1 MLSHFRRYQHAIYL
15 AGILWLNVYL
25 VRHIFAIEFS
35 AQPQSMHG
43 FWMAIA
49 RLADGHWW
57 TPHWW
62 PYWYGGMPFELTYA
76 PLLPWLTKY
85 LGLYTVLGL
94 SLCLGPLAVY
104 WFAWRLTGKAG
115 WSFVAAIVYSLSA
128 PTELLFPDGDFDW
141 KHLGDGRRIYLHAV
155 WDEAPHYLALGFLLL
170 GWRWWSIG
178 LAALANPFGVTGA
191 MVLGLCWVLA
201 SGEWRKVAVAGVLGY
216 LLVCPF
222 YPPSLLPLLQAN
234 AALFGE
240 SAWSAASAWGLA
252 ATALGLAVLWVISRR
267 LPVYGRFLLLL
278 TCLLAAIPW
287 LEVRWGSHFLLQPM
301 RYKIELEVALVLS
314 GVFTVAALVDRT
326 PVWCRAL
333 LGLALLWPASEQ
345 VIRLRRYSKDII
357 GVAPSD
363 PASMV
368 SYRSAR
374 WLEQNIPDKL
384 VFAPGSIAQWMNA
397 FSNVKQYT
405 GGSYPTAP
413 TTMQQRLMYGV
424 FAETDADRAIAL
436 LQQAGVEAL
445 VVSGGHGSSLEFWN
459 PYAKPWIFWDRLPLL
474 WREHDIK
481 IYSVPRQG
489 TIPVEWR
496 DDNHFFTTG
505 PGTTPVN
512 WHAGW
517 RAFRADGSPS
527 PITANDQ
534 GQIVVREPVLLA
546 YDGGLE
552 AKLCR
557 AVSWLTLL
565 GCIAWPLWR
574 RRHLPID
581 H

>member
-25 VRHIFAIEFS
+25 VRQIFSIEFS

-76 PLLPWLTKY
+76 PLVPWLTKH
-85 LGLYTVLGL
+85 LGLYRVIGV
-94 SLCLGPLAVY
+94 SLCLVPVAVS
-104 WFAWRLTGKAG
+104 WFAWRLTGRAG

-128 PTELLFPDGDFDW
+128 PTELLFPDGKFDW
-141 KHLGDGRRIYLHAV
+141 LHVGDARRIYLQMV
-155 WDEAPHYLALGFLLL
+155 WDETPHYLALGFLLL
-170 GWRWWSIG
+170 GWRWWSIA

-191 MVLGLCWVLA
+191 MVFGLCWVLA
-201 SGEWRKVAVAGVLGY
+201 SGEWRKVAGAGLLGY
-216 LLVCPF
+216 LIVCPF
-222 YPPSLLPLLQAN
+222 YPPSLLPLLRAN

-240 SAWSAASAWGLA
+240 SAWSTASALGLA
-252 ATALGLAVLWVISRR
+252 ATAAGLAILWAISRR
-267 LPVYGRFLLLL
+267 LPVYARFLLLL
-278 TCLLAAIPW
+278 TCLLAAILW

-301 RYKIELEVALVLS
+301 RYKIELELALVLS
-314 GVFTVAALVDRT
+314 AVFTAAALVDRT
-326 PVWCRAL
+326 PVWCRVV

-345 VIRLRRYSKDII
+345 VIRHRRFSKDLIRSW
-357 GVAPSD
+357 G
-363 PASMV
+363 PAGTIEYKTASWM
-368 SYRSAR
+368 
-374 WLEQNIPDKL
+374 EQNIPDKF

-424 FAETDADRAIAL
+424 FAEKDADRAVAL
-436 LQQAGVEAL
+436 LQEAGVEAI
-445 VVSGGHGSSLEFWN
+445 VVSGHSEISTEFWH
-459 PYAKPWIFWDRLPLL
+459 PYAHPRIYEGRLELL
-474 WREHDIK
+474 WEEKGTR
-481 IYSVPRQG
+481 IYAVPRQG

-496 DDNHFFTTG
+496 DDNHFFAAG

-512 WHAGW
+512 WHIGW

-527 PITANDQ
+527 PITANAQ
-534 GQIVVREPVLLA
+534 GQIVVNEPVLLA

-557 AVSWLTLL
+557 AVSLLTLL

-574 RRHLPID
+574 RRLPVD

>member
-1 MLSHFRRYQHAIYL
+1 
-15 AGILWLNVYL
+15 
-25 VRHIFAIEFS
+25 
-35 AQPQSMHG
+35 MHG

-76 PLLPWLTKY
+76 PLLPWLTKH
-85 LGLYTVLGL
+85 LGLYPVLGL

-115 WSFVAAIVYSLSA
+115 WGFVAAIAYSLTA
-128 PTELLFPDGDFDW
+128 PTELLFPDGNFDW
-141 KHLGDGRRIYLHAV
+141 PHFGDARRIYLQMV
-155 WDEAPHYLALGFLLL
+155 WDETPHYLALGFLLL

-191 MVLGLCWVLA
+191 MLFGLCWVLA
-201 SGEWRKVAVAGVLGY
+201 SGEWKRVAIAGSLGY
-216 LLVCPF
+216 LVVCPF
-222 YPPSLLPLLQAN
+222 YPPSLLPLLRAN
-234 AALFGE
+234 AALSPE

-252 ATALGLAVLWVISRR
+252 AAAVGLAGLWAVSRK

-287 LEVRWGSHFLLQPM
+287 LEVRWGCHFLLQPM
-301 RYKIELEVALVLS
+301 RYKIELELALVLS
-314 GVFTVAALVDRT
+314 AVFTVAALVDRT
-326 PVWCRAL
+326 PVWCRVL

-345 VIRLRRYSKDII
+345 VIRIRRYSKEI
-357 GVAPSD
+357 VRSSD
-363 PASMV
+363 AV
-368 SYRSAR
+368 NLVEYRAAR
-374 WLEQNIPDKL
+374 WMEENIPDQL

-397 FSNVKQYT
+397 FSNGKQYT

-413 TTMQQRLMYGV
+413 TTMQQKLMYAV

-436 LQQAGVEAL
+436 LQKAGVDA
-445 VVSGGHGSSLEFWN
+445 VVVPGKNSPEFWK
-459 PYAKPWIFWDRLPLL
+459 PFAKPEIFADRLELL
-474 WREHDIK
+474 WEEQDTR
-481 IYSVPRQG
+481 IYAVPRKG

-496 DDNHFFTTG
+496 DDNHFFAAG

-512 WHAGW
+512 FHPGW

-527 PITANDQ
+527 SITANAQ
-534 GQIVVREPVLLA
+534 GQIVVNEPVLLA

-557 AVSWLTLL
+557 AVSLLTLL
-565 GCIAWPLWR
+565 GCITWPLWR
-574 RRHLPID
+574 RRLPVD